1 MKFQN
6 ILLLLTACLLAGS
19 CSDDDNDGAWFL
31 PRTLQVMDAKTDAP
45 RANEPLT
52 LNFIGDDG
60 ELYSHRHTTDENGC
74 IHFKGS
80 TRGEYRAAF
89 SYFPGTASDCFHSFR
104 LDSGDEAPIIMTVEP
119 LSLIHISEPTRH
131 YDGRA
136 FGQGVPQR
144 HRHYGHAGR
153 RQG

>member
-60 ELYSHRHTTDENGC
+60 RTLLPPAHHRRERLHPFQGEAPG
-74 IHFKGS
+74 GS
-80 TRGEYRAAF
+80 TALRSATSPVRPA
-89 SYFPGTASDCFHSFR
+89 
-104 LDSGDEAPIIMTVEP
+104 TVSIRSAWIP
-119 LSLIHISEPTRH
+119 AMRRPSL
-131 YDGRA
+131 
-136 FGQGVPQR
+136 
-144 HRHYGHAGR
+144 
-153 RQG
+153 

>member
-60 ELYSHRHTTDENGC
+60 NGHHPRLHHRRGQPHPDG
-74 IHFKGS
+74 GS
-80 TRGEYRAAF
+80 Q
-89 SYFPGTASDCFHSFR
+89 S
-104 LDSGDEAPIIMTVEP
+104 
-119 LSLIHISEPTRH
+119 
-131 YDGRA
+131 
-136 FGQGVPQR
+136 Q
-144 HRHYGHAGR
+144 
-153 RQG
+153 

>member
-80 TRGEYRAAF
+80 TW
-89 SYFPGTASDCFHSFR
+89 
-104 LDSGDEAPIIMTVEP
+104 
-119 LSLIHISEPTRH
+119 
-131 YDGRA
+131 
-136 FGQGVPQR
+136 GVPRCVQLLPRYGQR
-144 HRHYGHAGR
+144 LFPFVPPGFR
-153 RQG
+153 R

>member
-80 TRGEYRAAF
+80 TRGGGPHCVQLLPRYGQRL
-89 SYFPGTASDCFHSFR
+89 FPFVPPGFR
-104 LDSGDEAPIIMTVEP
+104 
-119 LSLIHISEPTRH
+119 R
-131 YDGRA
+131 
-136 FGQGVPQR
+136 
-144 HRHYGHAGR
+144 
-153 RQG
+153 

>member
-60 ELYSHRHTTDENGC
+60 ELYSHRHPPTRTAASISREAPG
-74 IHFKGS
+74 GS
-80 TRGEYRAAF
+80 TALRSATSPVRPA
-89 SYFPGTASDCFHSFR
+89 
-104 LDSGDEAPIIMTVEP
+104 TVSIRSAWIP
-119 LSLIHISEPTRH
+119 AMRRPSL
-131 YDGRA
+131 
-136 FGQGVPQR
+136 
-144 HRHYGHAGR
+144 
-153 RQG
+153 

>member
-80 TRGEYRAAF
+80 AAGGVAG
-89 SYFPGTASDCFHSFR
+89 SCVQLLPRYGQRLFPFVPPGFR
-104 LDSGDEAPIIMTVEP
+104 
-119 LSLIHISEPTRH
+119 R
-131 YDGRA
+131 
-136 FGQGVPQR
+136 
-144 HRHYGHAGR
+144 
-153 RQG
+153 

>member
-60 ELYSHRHTTDENGC
+60 ELYSHRRERLHPFQGK
-74 IHFKGS
+74 H
-80 TRGEYRAAF
+80 
-89 SYFPGTASDCFHSFR
+89 PG
-104 LDSGDEAPIIMTVEP
+104 
-119 LSLIHISEPTRH
+119 
-131 YDGRA
+131 
-136 FGQGVPQR
+136 GVPRCVQLLPRYGQR
-144 HRHYGHAGR
+144 LFPFVPPGFR
-153 RQG
+153 R

>member
-60 ELYSHRHTTDENGC
+60 ELYSHRHTTDEK
-74 IHFKGS
+74 H
-80 TRGEYRAAF
+80 
-89 SYFPGTASDCFHSFR
+89 PG
-104 LDSGDEAPIIMTVEP
+104 
-119 LSLIHISEPTRH
+119 
-131 YDGRA
+131 
-136 FGQGVPQR
+136 GVPRCVQLLPRYGQR
-144 HRHYGHAGR
+144 LFPFVPPGFR
-153 RQG
+153 R

>member
-52 LNFIGDDG
+52 AASISREAPG
-60 ELYSHRHTTDENGC
+60 
-74 IHFKGS
+74 GS
-80 TRGEYRAAF
+80 TALRSATSPVRPA
-89 SYFPGTASDCFHSFR
+89 
-104 LDSGDEAPIIMTVEP
+104 TVSIRSAWIP
-119 LSLIHISEPTRH
+119 AMRRPSL
-131 YDGRA
+131 
-136 FGQGVPQR
+136 
-144 HRHYGHAGR
+144 
-153 RQG
+153 

>member
-80 TRGEYRAAF
+80 TRGGIPRCVQLLPRYGQRL
-89 SYFPGTASDCFHSFR
+89 FPFVPPGFR
-104 LDSGDEAPIIMTVEP
+104 
-119 LSLIHISEPTRH
+119 R
-131 YDGRA
+131 
-136 FGQGVPQR
+136 
-144 HRHYGHAGR
+144 
-153 RQG
+153 

>member
-74 IHFKGS
+74 VQLLPRYGQ
-80 TRGEYRAAF
+80 RL
-89 SYFPGTASDCFHSFR
+89 FPFVPPGFR
-104 LDSGDEAPIIMTVEP
+104 
-119 LSLIHISEPTRH
+119 R
-131 YDGRA
+131 
-136 FGQGVPQR
+136 
-144 HRHYGHAGR
+144 
-153 RQG
+153 

>member
-19 CSDDDNDGAWFL
+19 CSDDDGAWFL

-104 LDSGDEAPIIMTVEP
+104 LDSGDAELLGQRLA
-119 LSLIHISEPTRH
+119 HH

>member
-89 SYFPGTASDCFHSFR
+89 SYFPRYGQRLFPFVPPGFR
-104 LDSGDEAPIIMTVEP
+104 
-119 LSLIHISEPTRH
+119 R
-131 YDGRA
+131 
-136 FGQGVPQR
+136 
-144 HRHYGHAGR
+144 
-153 RQG
+153 